1 MTKGRLMGM
10 KMQKNARDEGG
21 EEVEGGEAGGMG

>member
-10 KMQKNARDEGG
+10 KMQKNVQDVRAEGKWKG
-21 EEVEGGEAGGMG
+21 VKGGA